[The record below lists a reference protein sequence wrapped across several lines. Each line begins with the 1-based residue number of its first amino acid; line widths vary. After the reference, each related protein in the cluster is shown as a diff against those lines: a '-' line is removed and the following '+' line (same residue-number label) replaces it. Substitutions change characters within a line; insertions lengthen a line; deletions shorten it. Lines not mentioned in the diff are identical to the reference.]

1 MQRPLIAG
9 NWKMNMDREGSIALA
24 KAVADGAAAIG
35 DLDWLVCPPSV
46 YLDAVREVL
55 KESPVNLGA
64 QNAYHEPKGAFG

>member
-46 YLDAVREVL
+46 YLDAVRQVL
-55 KESPVNLGA
+55 AE
-64 QNAYHEPKGAFG
+64 